1 MESPDIPIIRKAFL
15 AALTQIKLPPKAEE
29 LQDYQN
35 LQTSLQE
42 ITQNTPLDSEKLD
55 DLATNNPLLSENYS
69 QAYQYLLNS
78 DGTRNKEPL
87 PEINSNP
94 QADILPSLPT
104 LENTIEVL
112 DTAPETKITT
122 IFAQISQAIE
132 QDIIKRAQAA
142 IIQMFGGIGNL

>member
-1 MESPDIPIIRKAFL
+1 MESLDAPIIRKAFL
-15 AALTQIKLPPKAEE
+15 AALTQIQLPPKAED
-29 LQDYQN
+29 LQDFQK

-55 DLATNNPLLSENYS
+55 TLATNNPLLSENYNLV
-69 QAYQYLLNS
+69 YEHLLNTF
-78 DGTRNKEPL
+78 GTRNKESL

-94 QADILPSLPT
+94 QADILPFLPT